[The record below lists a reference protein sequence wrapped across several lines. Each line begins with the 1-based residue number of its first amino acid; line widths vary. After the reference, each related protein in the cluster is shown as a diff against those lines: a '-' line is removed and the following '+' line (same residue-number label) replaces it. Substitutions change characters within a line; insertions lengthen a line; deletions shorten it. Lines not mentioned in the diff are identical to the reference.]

1 MNAKNPKADSATPAE
16 PADQEVQIA
25 ALEQHVAQ
33 AQVELE
39 EYQRLLKELPG
50 IYEGKFRQQLRAVIQ
65 EIRELLDE
73 RKGLQK

>member
-1 MNAKNPKADSATPAE
+1 MATELPLGKLPWEGADPENATH
-16 PADQEVQIA
+16 IA

-33 AQVELE
+33 AQAELE
-39 EYQRLLKELPG
+39 EYQRLLKEPPG